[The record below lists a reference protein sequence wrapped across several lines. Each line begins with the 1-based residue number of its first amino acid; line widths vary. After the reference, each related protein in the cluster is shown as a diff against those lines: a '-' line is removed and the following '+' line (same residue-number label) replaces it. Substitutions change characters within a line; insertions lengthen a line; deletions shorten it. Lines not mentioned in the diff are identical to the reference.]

1 MIEEKAAFLRSGFFF
16 HLDDLP
22 STEGETHL
30 QILTHLIFKGLGCAK
45 ECDNL
50 DSGSHMQLLR

>member
-1 MIEEKAAFLRSGFFF
+1 MIEEKAAFLRSAFFF

-30 QILTHLIFKGLGCAK
+30 QILTHLIFKDWAVPRNVITWIQVHIC
-45 ECDNL
+45 
-50 DSGSHMQLLR
+50 SY